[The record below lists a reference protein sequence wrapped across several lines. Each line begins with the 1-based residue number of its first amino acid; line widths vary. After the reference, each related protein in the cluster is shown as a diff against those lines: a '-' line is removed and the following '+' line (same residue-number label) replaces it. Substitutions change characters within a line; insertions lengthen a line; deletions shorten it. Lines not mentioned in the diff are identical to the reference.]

1 MKYIMGNLQLNKNS
15 LWLFLLFFSSFCKA
29 QNKSGYTWIVG
40 NNASYGKFDGT
51 TNRPLTGSF
60 YNPSSPNYAYAFTGG
75 HSNISDSV
83 TGKLILLCNGMQLF
97 DTLGNI
103 IENGD
108 TLVPLKPYKHDTYPN
123 SSEPQSSLI
132 LPKGNNGEYYVFIT
146 TLSDTSYDKWTLP
159 TATKAPNDMLLYNVV
174 DMNANG
180 GMGKVIKKSIP
191 LLTNTEMSRTG
202 MQACRHSNGVD
213 WWLLKKTGLEENNIT
228 RFLVTKDSI
237 YGPFV
242 LTFTAPFYEIFDK
255 FGQSCFSKDGKKYA
269 QVFGKSNKL
278 FMADF
283 DRCTGELSNPKV
295 YTIPIDSSGT
305 PQLDANGYKD
315 SIIGG
320 CIFSPNNNYI
330 YITKRYNIY
339 QFEYNESDSSLAWNH
354 IKQGMDTTWGNF
366 EYYGSLRLGVDN
378 RIYIGKGGGSFKQ
391 FSVID
396 HPDNKGSAC
405 GFCRKCFRVDNAYG
419 GLNTPPNIPDF
430 NLGADSSKPCY
441 PLHNYEL
448 QITNY
453 ELEVYPNP
461 SSTKLTI
468 KYVFATKE
476 AILYQLYNSV
486 GQLIISTK
494 ENEVDVSKLSRGLY
508 YLKVENQTKKVI
520 IE

>member
-1 MKYIMGNLQLNKNS
+1 MVSLQLNKNS
-15 LWLFLLFFSSFCKA
+15 LWLFLLFLSTFCNA

-40 NNASYGKFDGT
+40 NNASFGKFDGSL
-51 TNRPLTGSF
+51 NRPITGSL
-60 YNPSSPNYAYAFTGG
+60 YYPSSPNYAYAFTGG
-75 HSNISDSV
+75 HSNICDST
-83 TGKLILLCNGMQLF
+83 TGKLLLLCNGMQLF

-108 TLVPLKPYKHDTYPN
+108 TLVPLKIYKKDIYPN
-123 SSEPQSSLI
+123 TSFSQGSII
-132 LPKGNNGEYYVFIT
+132 LPKGNNGQYYVIIPT
-146 TLSDTSYDKWTLP
+146 VTDSVYDAYWTNNNGKYP
-159 TATKAPNDMLLYNVV
+159 YNEILVHTV

-180 GMGKVIKKSIP
+180 GLGKVIEKNKVILNNVDLS
-191 LLTNTEMSRTG
+191 LTM

-213 WWLLKKTGLEENNIT
+213 WWLLKQGLDSNIVY

-237 YGPFV
+237 YGAFIQK
-242 LTFTAPFYEIFDK
+242 FYQPNWGYYVST
-255 FGQSCFSKDGKKYA
+255 GQSCFSKDGKKYA
-269 QVFGKSNKL
+269 LVHGKSNKL

-283 DRCTGELSNPKV
+283 DRCTGELSNPKI

-305 PQLDANGYKD
+305 PQLDINGYRD
-315 SIIGG
+315 SLVCGG
-320 CIFSPNNNYI
+320 CFSPNGNYF
-330 YITKRYNIY
+330 YVTRRYNIY
-339 QFEYNESDSSLAWNH
+339 QFEYNEPDSNLAWYH
-354 IKQGMDTTWGNF
+354 VKQGMDTTWGNF
-366 EYYGSLRLGVDN
+366 EYYGSLRLGIDN

-396 HPDNKGSAC
+396 YPDNKGSAC

-441 PLHNYEL
+441 PLNNYEL

-461 SSTKLTI
+461 STNKFYINSKNPNS
-468 KYVFATKE
+468 KKE
-476 AILYQLYNSV
+476 LFNSI

-494 ENEVDVSKLSRGLY
+494 ESEIDVSRMPRGMY
-508 YLKVENQTKKVI
+508 YLKVNNKIRKVI
-520 IE
+520 ID